1 MASWRKGSMKF
12 IWILLLLSAN
22 LFAHEEECRD
32 SLPPSIQEILAIQP
46 HIEWFA
52 ASDNN
57 IRNSKCLK
65 KTPFTD
71 AEMKDWMAKD
81 NGSQKVNRT
90 VNGISFEGESPENLE
105 AFQQLTTAIDF
116 YGRREPSRQR
126 RFNSACKNVQCAVDE
141 IFGKGTGTQ
150 LLFMQR
156 KFGMNGSHIAS
167 NNAKPWKQSELNDVM
182 LSLNDFP
189 ASMLPTQKNRPL
201 IRYAGT
207 RPANFER
214 AVADSHIRVYD
225 SWAQQSPEKKRYTIT
240 HEIGH
245 VIAGAS
251 TVDTSPLWKNM
262 SGWQM
267 RSRINNGKREV
278 AAYST
283 APQALISAYGA
294 SNHQEDMAESIA
306 AYRYN
311 PEKLKRASPQKYH
324 LIQNVIFDG
333 VEYTSE
339 NACQNPNQ
347 FSKRVQNYA
356 TQRALQWQPTNGE
369 LALIANACSDR
380 ALQRM
385 AGGIDVYSKPYL
397 DCYKESLQKQ
407 AKKFLQEGLPN
418 HQYAAYMQP
427 LLRNIDNIQIP
438 RSKMD
443 VLIQQA
449 ADVHRNNLRETV
461 RTALTQNDNFK
472 PDCNRQSLSST
483 YMRAEISHLQV
494 ERAKYMKQF
503 ENMAMVACT
512 GINATKSVRRTLGLK
527 FTEEEIEA
535 QVQQLVK

>member
-1 MASWRKGSMKF
+1 MKF
-12 IWILLLLSAN
+12 IWILLLLSTSA
-22 LFAHEEECRD
+22 FAQDEECRD

-52 ASDNN
+52 ASDSD
-57 IRNSKCLK
+57 IRNSKCSR

-71 AEMKDWMAKD
+71 AEMKDWMDKD
-81 NGSQKVNRT
+81 ASAEKVNKT
-90 VNGISFEGESPENLE
+90 INGISFVGESPENLE

-116 YGRREPSRQR
+116 YGRREPSRQK
-126 RFNSACKNVQCAVDE
+126 RFSSACKNVQCAVDE

-156 KFGMNGSHIAS
+156 KFGMNGSHIAN
-167 NNAKPWKQSELNDVM
+167 NNAKAWKQSELNDVL
-182 LSLNDFP
+182 LSLSDFP
-189 ASMLPTQKNRPL
+189 DSILPTQKSRPL
-201 IRYAGT
+201 IRHAGA

-214 AVADSHIRVYD
+214 AHADSHIRVYD
-225 SWAQQSPEKKRYTIT
+225 SWATQSKEKKRYTIT

-278 AAYST
+278 VAYST
-283 APQALISAYGA
+283 APQALVSAYGA

-306 AYRYN
+306 AFRYN
-311 PEKLKRASPQKYH
+311 PEKLKRASPQKYQ
-324 LIQNVIFDG
+324 LIQNLIFDG
-333 VEYTSE
+333 VDYSSE
-339 NACQNPNQ
+339 NACRNPNQ

-356 TQRALQWQPTNGE
+356 TQRALQWQPTDGE
-369 LALIANACSDR
+369 LALIANSCSDR

-397 DCYKESLQKQ
+397 DCYKAALQKH
-407 AKKFLQEGLPN
+407 AKKFLQEGLPR
-418 HQYAAYMQP
+418 HQFAPYMQP
-427 LLRNIDNIQIP
+427 LLRNIDNIDIP

-443 VLIQQA
+443 VLIQQT
-449 ADVHRNNLRETV
+449 ADVHRGNLRETV

-472 PDCNRQSLSST
+472 PDCNRQSLSNT

-494 ERAKYMKQF
+494 ERAKYQKQF
-503 ENMAMVACT
+503 ENLALVACT
-512 GINATKSVRRTLGLK
+512 NINATQSIRRTLGLR
-527 FTEEEIEA
+527 FTPEEIET